1 MQLREE
7 IRSTSNTHECPI
19 NDWMCRFFD
28 NGSCKLVN
36 AEDKCD
42 LLKKLHDSG
51 KHKKIL
57 L

>member
-7 IRSTSNTHECPI
+7 IKSCYGTKECPV

-42 LLKKLHDSG
+42 ILKKLYDSG

-57 L
+57 

>member
-7 IRSTSNTHECPI
+7 IKSCYGTKECPA

-42 LLKKLHDSG
+42 ILKELYDSE

-57 L
+57 